1 MYGEPYWSE
10 DAYYQFTMAQIEEIE
25 DATEQLHQ
33 MCLKVVERVVES
45 DELMARFPDPKHCWN
60 LFAAHGKANNLRI
73 LGLTSLT
80 MVLTLLSF

>member
-1 MYGEPYWSE
+1 
-10 DAYYQFTMAQIEEIE
+10 MAQIEEIE

-45 DELMARFPDPKHCWN
+45 DELMARFQILSIVGN
-60 LFAAHGKANNLRI
+60 LFAAHGKANNLRYI